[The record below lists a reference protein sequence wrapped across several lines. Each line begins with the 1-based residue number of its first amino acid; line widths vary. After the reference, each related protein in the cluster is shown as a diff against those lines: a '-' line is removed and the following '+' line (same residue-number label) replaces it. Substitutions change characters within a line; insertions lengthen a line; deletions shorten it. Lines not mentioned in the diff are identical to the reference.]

1 MKNVIGTPARGD
13 SFFPREREV
22 RKIISRLKNGNNLN
36 LAAPRRVGKTSILY
50 YLLDNKEADYV
61 YVYVDTEAVS
71 NEQDFF
77 KKILKEIIKVED
89 IGNSGKLKKLFEG
102 GHKFLGRIKG
112 LKFMGY
118 GIDLADTDTAVD
130 YKEDVIHLLS
140 GIELENDKKIVIL
153 IDEFPQTIIN
163 IVESNGGS
171 LAQAKQFLQSN
182 RELRMNPEINK
193 RVRFILTG
201 SIGLN
206 HTVVSIDASA
216 FINDLN
222 SVEMEPLSQEEAD
235 EFLGRLLSSQGLSIQ
250 SESLKYILKIIEWL
264 IPFHIQLVV
273 QEIGNIA
280 SKGVEITNGLVDK
293 AFENIIQIRNSNHF
307 EHYSSRLRKQFKN
320 PDLPFVLEVLDKLA
334 KDGVIK
340 KAVVFDLSVKHGL
353 EGKWRHVLEVL
364 VYDGYINN
372 TGDVETY
379 RFNSPLV
386 RLWWKNFICKL

>member
-61 YVYVDTEAVS
+61 YVYVDTEAVN

-89 IGNSGKLKKLFEG
+89 ISNSGKLKKLFEE

-140 GIELENDKKIVIL
+140 GIELENEKKIVIL

-163 IVESNGGS
+163 IVEANGGS
-171 LAQAKQFLQSN
+171 IAQAKRFLQSN
-182 RELRMNPEINK
+182 RELRMHPEINR

-206 HTVVSIDASA
+206 HTVVSIDSSA

-222 SVEMEPLSQEEAD
+222 SVEMEPLSQEEAE
-235 EFLGRLLSSQGLSIQ
+235 EFLSQLLSSKGLSIGA
-250 SESLKYILKIIEWL
+250 ETLKYILNIIEWL
-264 IPFHIQLVV
+264 IPFHIQLLV

-280 SKGVEITNGLVDK
+280 SKGAEITNSLVDK
-293 AFENIIQIRNSNHF
+293 AFDNIIQIRNSNHF

-320 PDLPFVLEVLDKLA
+320 PELPFVLEVLDKLA
-334 KDGVIK
+334 KDSVIK
-340 KAVVFDLSVKHGL
+340 KAVVFNLSVKHDL

-372 TGDVETY
+372 AGDVETY
-379 RFNSPLV
+379 RFNSSLV
-386 RLWWKNFICKL
+386 RLWWKNFICK